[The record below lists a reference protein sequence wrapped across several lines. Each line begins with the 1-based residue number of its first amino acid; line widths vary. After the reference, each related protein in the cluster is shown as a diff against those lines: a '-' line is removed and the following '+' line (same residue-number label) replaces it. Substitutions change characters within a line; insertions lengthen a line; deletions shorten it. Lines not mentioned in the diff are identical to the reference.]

1 MMILVLLGPPGSGKG
16 TQGVLLKNKL
26 GFEHIST
33 GDMLRAEVSKK
44 SNLGLKA
51 EEYMKQGLLVPDD
64 LIIAMIK
71 NILIQAPNKNYVF
84 DGFPRN
90 VNQAEAFETMLN
102 TMGLQVDKVFYFDL
116 DDDVIIKRLSG
127 RRVCPK
133 CSATY
138 NIYYQKPKNDTL
150 CDNDATPL
158 IQRDDDKEEII
169 ANRLRVYKE
178 QTFPLIE
185 YYKSKNKLFVVSA
198 NGTQEEVFE
207 KLKSML

>member
-1 MMILVLLGPPGSGKG
+1 MILVLLGPPGSGKG
-16 TQGVLLKNKL
+16 TQGALLKNKL

-44 SNLGLKA
+44 SPLGLKA

>member
-16 TQGVLLKNKL
+16 TQGALLKNKL

-44 SNLGLKA
+44 SPLGLKA

-133 CSATY
+133 CGATY

-158 IQRDDDKEEII
+158 IQRDDDKEEVI

-198 NGTQEEVFE
+198 DGTQEEVFE

>member
-1 MMILVLLGPPGSGKG
+1 M
-16 TQGVLLKNKL
+16 KNKL

-44 SNLGLKA
+44 STLGLKA

>member
-1 MMILVLLGPPGSGKG
+1 MILVLLGPPGSGKG
-16 TQGVLLKNKL
+16 TQGALLKNKL

-44 SNLGLKA
+44 SPLGLKA

-198 NGTQEEVFE
+198 DGTQEEVFE

>member
-44 SNLGLKA
+44 STLGLKA

-185 YYKSKNKLFVVSA
+185 YCKSKNKLFVVSA

>member
-1 MMILVLLGPPGSGKG
+1 MILVLLGPPGSGKG

>member
-1 MMILVLLGPPGSGKG
+1 MILVLSGPPGSGKG

-33 GDMLRAEVSKK
+33 GDILRAEVSKK
-44 SNLGLKA
+44 STLGLKA

-71 NILIQAPNKNYVF
+71 NILIQALNKNYVF

-207 KLKSML
+207 RLKSML

>member
-1 MMILVLLGPPGSGKG
+1 MILVLLGPPGSGKG

-207 KLKSML
+207 RLKSML

>member
-44 SNLGLKA
+44 SPLGLKA

>member
-1 MMILVLLGPPGSGKG
+1 MILVLLGPPGSGKG

-71 NILIQAPNKNYVF
+71 NILIQALNKNYVF

-207 KLKSML
+207 RLKSML

>member
-1 MMILVLLGPPGSGKG
+1 MILVLLGPPGSGKG

-33 GDMLRAEVSKK
+33 GDILRAEVSKK
-44 SNLGLKA
+44 STLGLKA

-71 NILIQAPNKNYVF
+71 NILIQALNKNYVF

-207 KLKSML
+207 RLKSML

>member
-207 KLKSML
+207 RLKSML

>member
-16 TQGVLLKNKL
+16 TQGALLKNKL

-44 SNLGLKA
+44 STLGLKA

-71 NILIQAPNKNYVF
+71 NILIQALNKNYVF

-158 IQRDDDKEEII
+158 IQRDDDKEEVI

-198 NGTQEEVFE
+198 DGTQEEVFE

>member
-16 TQGVLLKNKL
+16 TQGALLKNKL

-44 SNLGLKA
+44 STLGLKA

-158 IQRDDDKEEII
+158 IQRDDDKEEVI